1 MIVVSDSTI
10 LIGLVKIGKLDL
22 LKEIFSKVFI
32 PEEVFKEVVERGKG
46 KPGSEIIKEAAWIE
60 AKPVKDKI
68 QVAFLLGSLEKGE
81 AEVLVLARE
90 LKADLILLD
99 EEKARKSAVIAGF
112 EIMGLL
118 GLFILAKNLGLI
130 HEVRPL
136 VDKLMIKK
144 FRISDKLIKET
155 LRKAGESPI
164 NR

>member
-10 LIGLVKIGKLDL
+10 LIGLAKIGKLDL
-22 LKEIFSKVFI
+22 LKKIFSRVFI

-46 KPGSEIIKEAAWIE
+46 KPGSKVINESAWIE
-60 AKPVKDKI
+60 TKPVKDKI

-130 HEVRPL
+130 HAVLPL
-136 VDKLMIKK
+136 VDELLRKK
-144 FRISDKLIKET
+144 FRISDKIIEKT
-155 LRKAGESPI
+155 LKKAGEA
-164 NR
+164 

>member
-1 MIVVSDSTI
+1 M
-10 LIGLVKIGKLDL
+10 
-22 LKEIFSKVFI
+22 
-32 PEEVFKEVVERGKG
+32 ERGKG
-46 KPGSEIIKEAAWIE
+46 KPGSKVIKEAAWIE
-60 AKPVKDKI
+60 PKPVKDKI

-90 LKADLILLD
+90 LEADLILLD

-144 FRISDKLIKET
+144 FRISNKIIEKT
-155 LRKAGESPI
+155 LKKAGEV
-164 NR
+164 

>member
-1 MIVVSDSTI
+1 MIVISDSTI

-22 LKEIFSKVFI
+22 LKEIFSKVYI
-32 PEEVFKEVVERGKG
+32 PEEVFKEIVERGKG
-46 KPGSEIIKEAAWIE
+46 KPGSKVIKEAAWIE
-60 AKPVKDKI
+60 LKPVKDKI

-81 AEVLVLARE
+81 AEVLVLAKE
-90 LKADLILLD
+90 LNADLILLD
-99 EEKARKSAVIAGF
+99 EEKARKTAVIAGF

-144 FRISDKLIKET
+144 FRISDKIIEKT
-155 LRKAGESPI
+155 LKKAGEA
-164 NR
+164 

>member
-1 MIVVSDSTI
+1 MIVISDSTI

-22 LKEIFSKVFI
+22 LKEIFSKVYI

-46 KPGSEIIKEAAWIE
+46 KPGSKVIKEAAWIE
-60 AKPVKDKI
+60 PKPVKDKI

-90 LKADLILLD
+90 LNADLILLD

-112 EIMGLL
+112 EIMVL
-118 GLFILAKNLGLI
+118 GLFIMAKNLGLI

-144 FRISDKLIKET
+144 FRISDKIIEKT
-155 LRKAGESPI
+155 LKKAGEA
-164 NR
+164 

>member
-10 LIGLVKIGKLDL
+10 LIGLLKIGKLDL
-22 LKEIFSKVFI
+22 LKETFSKVYI

-46 KPGSEIIKEAAWIE
+46 KPGSKVIKEAVWIE
-60 AKPVKDKI
+60 PKPVKDKI

-90 LKADLILLD
+90 LEADLILLD

-136 VDKLMIKK
+136 VDELMIKK
-144 FRISDKLIKET
+144 FRIGDKIIEQT
-155 LRKAGESPI
+155 LKKAGEA
-164 NR
+164 

>member
-22 LKEIFSKVFI
+22 LKEIFSKIFI

-46 KPGSEIIKEAAWIE
+46 KPGSKVIKEAAWIE
-60 AKPVKDKI
+60 VKPVKDKI
-68 QVAFLLGSLEKGE
+68 QVSFLMGSLEKGE

-90 LKADLILLD
+90 LEADLILLD

-130 HEVRPL
+130 YEVRPL
-136 VDKLMIKK
+136 VDELMIKK
-144 FRISDKLIKET
+144 FRISDKIIEET
-155 LRKAGESPI
+155 LKKVGEA
-164 NR
+164 